1 MNKNNE
7 TNKSKTIFIVSL
19 ITIISVI
26 AFYTLGHFMPEHNS
40 IVKGIGVLLIFSSL
54 ALVGH
59 RIYLISQLIRTVGVK

>member
-1 MNKNNE
+1 MNKKTE
-7 TNKSKTIFIVSL
+7 TSKSKIALIVSL

-26 AFYTLGHFMPEHNS
+26 KFYTLGYFMPELDN
-40 IVKGIGVLLIFSSL
+40 IVKGIGVLLIFSSI

>member
-1 MNKNNE
+1 MNKKTE
-7 TNKSKTIFIVSL
+7 TSKFKIALIVSL

-26 AFYTLGHFMPEHNS
+26 KFYTLGYFMPELDN
-40 IVKGIGVLLIFSSL
+40 IVIGIGVLLIFSSI